1 MRVGIALIG
10 ICLATAMPRSVS
22 AQLIFTNISVA
33 DAFVRSLAPTNNYG
47 AAGALSVSGPIATN
61 AIGQQQGLLDTFMR
75 FDASAAVTN
84 FDSAFGAGQWAVVNA
99 TLFLN
104 EQGMPNNTIFN
115 RGVGPFEV
123 QWIADNSWVE
133 GTGTPNNPTTDGI
146 TWDDEPSVLNSNL
159 DEYLGTF
166 VNGGTDGVVTLN
178 LGLPSGFVSALSTS
192 GVVSFYMTATT
203 NSTVGFTFH
212 SHNFTTTSEWPVLVI
227 TAVPIPQITSLTILG
242 SDVRIGLTTVSNL
255 SYTIEYSSN
264 LVAGA
269 WNTLTNLTGTGSV
282 TTVTDPRAA
291 TLPRRFYKVGLG
303 LP

>member
-1 MRVGIALIG
+1 MRVGFALIG

-146 TWDDEPSVLNSNL
+146 TWDDEPSVLNSGL

-166 VNGGTDGVVTLN
+166 VNGGTDGWVMLN
-178 LGLPSGFVSALSTS
+178 LGLPSGFVSELSTS

-212 SHNFTTTSEWPVLVI
+212 SHNFVESSEWPLLVI
-227 TAVPIPQITSLTILG
+227 TAVPIPQISSLTAVG
-242 SDVRIGLTTVSNL
+242 SDMSIGFTTGSNL
-255 SYTIEYSSN
+255 TYTVESSSN
-264 LVAGA
+264 LVAGG
-269 WNTLTNLTGTGSV
+269 WNILTNLTGTGSV
-282 TTVTDPRAA
+282 TTVTDPGAA
-291 TLPRRFYKVGLG
+291 TLPRRFYKVGVG

>member
-1 MRVGIALIG
+1 MRVGFAWIG

-22 AQLIFTNISVA
+22 AQFIFTNISVA
-33 DAFVRSLAPTNNYG
+33 DAFVRSLDPTNNYG
-47 AAGALSVSGPIATN
+47 GAGALSVSGPIATN
-61 AIGQQQGLLDTFMR
+61 AIGQQEGLLDTFMR
-75 FDASAAVTN
+75 FDASNVVTN
-84 FDSAFGAGQWAVVNA
+84 FNSAFGAGQWAILNA
-99 TLFLN
+99 ALVLF
-104 EQGMPNNTIFN
+104 EQGDPNNPIFN
-115 RGVGPFEV
+115 RGVGPFV
-123 QWIADNSWVE
+123 VRWIADNSWVE

-146 TWDDEPSVLNSNL
+146 TWNDQPSILNSNL

-166 VNGGTDGVVTLN
+166 VNGGTDGVVTLM
-178 LGLPSGFVSALSTS
+178 LGLPSGFVSELSTN

-212 SHNFTTTSEWPVLVI
+212 SRNFTTTSEWPLLVI
-227 TAVPIPQITSLTILG
+227 TAVPVPQITSLTTVG
-242 SDVRIGLTTVSNL
+242 PDVRIGFTTGSNL
-255 SYTIEYSSN
+255 TYTVEYSSN

-291 TLPRRFYKVGLG
+291 TLPSRFYKVGVG